1 MFLLQLRPSTDNI
14 IQFWKWSLPVIFISD
29 DLYLGVFKNKVML
42 ESVNTDERWALSY
55 NVASANAKR
64 F

>member
-1 MFLLQLRPSTDNI
+1 MRLLQLWPSLDNI
-14 IQFWKWSLPVIFISD
+14 SQFWKWSLPVIFVSE
-29 DLYLGVFKNKVML
+29 DLYLGVFKNKAML